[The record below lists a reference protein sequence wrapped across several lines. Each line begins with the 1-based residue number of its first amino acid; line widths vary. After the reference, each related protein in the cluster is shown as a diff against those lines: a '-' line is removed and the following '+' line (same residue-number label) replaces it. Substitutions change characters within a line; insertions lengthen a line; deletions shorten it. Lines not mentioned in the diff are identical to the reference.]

1 MKKTTKKEELPKVVA
16 PDVKAL
22 FAEKAPRGNF
32 GVKVYN
38 ALVKEGGTNF
48 LMGMTLDQI
57 LAVPGVGRRGAL
69 IAVEVAADLAG
80 KK

>member
-1 MKKTTKKEELPKVVA
+1 MKKTTKELPKVVA

-22 FAEKAPRGNF
+22 FAEKAPRGDF
-32 GVKVYN
+32 GIKVYN
-38 ALVKEGGTNF
+38 LLEKAGGTNF
-48 LMGMTLDQI
+48 LMGMTLDEI

-69 IAVEVAADLAG
+69 IALEVAADLAG

>member
-1 MKKTTKKEELPKVVA
+1 MKKATKELPKVVA

-22 FAEKAPRGNF
+22 FAAKAPRGNY